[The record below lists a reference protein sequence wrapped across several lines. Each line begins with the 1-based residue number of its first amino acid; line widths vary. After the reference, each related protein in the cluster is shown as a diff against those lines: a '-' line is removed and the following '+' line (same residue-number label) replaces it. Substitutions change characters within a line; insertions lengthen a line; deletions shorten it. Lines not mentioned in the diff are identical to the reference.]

1 MTPGRAAPPAPA
13 GAAGAADPPAPGR
26 RPAPAALPPWTS
38 LLQQTALLSRRR
50 LLETLRQPVWVIMGL
65 SVPLLYLALFAPLLT
80 SLAGGPGFPRGGV
93 LDVFVPGILALMAF
107 GAGMGA
113 GWIVI
118 AELDTG
124 VIERFRVT
132 PASRLALVLGTV
144 MRDITTF
151 LLPAIVVLVVAVPF
165 GYHAHWGGIA
175 LLLVLM
181 ALLTAACSA
190 GSAALGI
197 TLKRIGSL
205 AAVVTGLQLPLTLL
219 SGVLLPLAL
228 GPAWLQGLGH
238 ANPMYYTVEAARRLS
253 AGTLG
258 TGTVALGF
266 GVSAAAAL
274 LAVWWAARAYRRAM
288 A

>member
-1 MTPGRAAPPAPA
+1 MNV
-13 GAAGAADPPAPGR
+13 
-26 RPAPAALPPWTS
+26 
-38 LLQQTALLSRRR
+38 LLQIALLSRRR
-50 LLETLRQPVWVIMGL
+50 ILETLRQPVWVFMGL

-80 SLAGGPGFPRGGV
+80 SLAGGPGFPAGGV

-124 VIERFRVT
+124 VIERLRVT

-144 MRDITTF
+144 VRDVVTF
-151 LLPAIVVLVVAVPF
+151 TVPAVIVVAVAVPF
-165 GYHAHWGGIA
+165 GFHAHWGGIA
-175 LLLVLM
+175 ALLVLM
-181 ALLTAACSA
+181 ALLTTACSA
-190 GSAALGI
+190 SSAALGI
-197 TLKRIGSL
+197 TLRRIGSL

-219 SGVLLPLAL
+219 SGVLLPLSL

-238 ANPMYYTVEAARRLS
+238 ANPMYYAVEAARQLA
-253 AGTLG
+253 AGKLD

-266 GVSAAAAL
+266 AVTVVAAAV
-274 LAVWWAARAYRRAM
+274 AVGWAVSAYRRAM
-288 A
+288 S

>member
-1 MTPGRAAPPAPA
+1 M
-13 GAAGAADPPAPGR
+13 
-26 RPAPAALPPWTS
+26 S
-38 LLQQTALLSRRR
+38 FLLQTALLSRRR
-50 LLETLRQPVWVIMGL
+50 LLETLRQPIWVFMGL

-80 SLAGGPGFPRGGV
+80 SLTGGPGFPRGGV

-124 VIERFRVT
+124 VIERLRVT

-144 MRDITTF
+144 VRDVITF
-151 LLPAIVVLVVAVPF
+151 AVPAVIVVCVALPF
-165 GYHAHWGGIA
+165 GFHAHWAGVA
-175 LLLVLM
+175 LLVVLM

-197 TLKRIGSL
+197 TLKQIGSL
-205 AAVVTGLQLPLTLL
+205 AAVITGLQLPLTLL
-219 SGVLLPLAL
+219 SGVLLPLSL
-228 GPAWLQGLGH
+228 GPGWLQGLGH
-238 ANPMYYTVEAARRLS
+238 ANPIYYAVEAARQLAAGRL
-253 AGTLG
+253 A

-266 GVSAAAAL
+266 GVTAAAAL
-274 LAVWWAARAYRRAM
+274 LAIGWSTRAYRRAM